1 VSGVTVPDG
10 TGASAVAASAL
21 YPEAQP
27 AADGR
32 LPVLDGWRALS
43 ILLVLAGHWL
53 PLNAVIPNSNAP
65 TAATGMAIFFT
76 LSGFLITV
84 FLWRRPDI
92 RPFLIRRLLRIVP
105 LAWAAMLILYLLD
118 PARPTAAL
126 LANLLFFSN
135 LPPAQLLP
143 GGEHLW
149 SLCVEMQFYL
159 GVALLVAVLGRR
171 GLLLLPV
178 LALLVTAAR
187 IVAGEKISI
196 VTWHRV
202 DEILAGATIALL
214 YLGAFGQRLPALFAR
229 MNFWVV
235 LAVAAI
241 CCYFYESPLS
251 YARPYAV
258 AALVGITLWHVPAW
272 IGALL
277 RSRPAAYVAE
287 VSYAVYVV
295 HGILGHSWLGT
306 GDLLEKYAKRPLLI
320 AATFAIA
327 HLSTF
332 FFEKRFITLAK
343 RLTASP
349 RQPRALEGA

>member
-1 VSGVTVPDG
+1 
-10 TGASAVAASAL
+10 
-21 YPEAQP
+21 
-27 AADGR
+27 
-32 LPVLDGWRALS
+32 
-43 ILLVLAGHWL
+43 
-53 PLNAVIPNSNAP
+53 
-65 TAATGMAIFFT
+65 
-76 LSGFLITV
+76 
-84 FLWRRPDI
+84 
-92 RPFLIRRLLRIVP
+92 
-105 LAWAAMLILYLLD
+105 
-118 PARPTAAL
+118 
-126 LANLLFFSN
+126 
-135 LPPAQLLP
+135 
-143 GGEHLW
+143 
-149 SLCVEMQFYL
+149 MQFYL